1 MPNENMRVLVVRRVA
16 ALWCFSFVSW
26 PGSPAKSI
34 PVLASFAKAVATK
47 TYIILS
53 IVATSTIVVKLILDV
68 VLSTVPT
75 CNVRLCV

>member
-1 MPNENMRVLVVRRVA
+1 
-16 ALWCFSFVSW
+16 
-26 PGSPAKSI
+26 
-34 PVLASFAKAVATK
+34 VLASFAKAVATK

-53 IVATSTIVVKLILDV
+53 TVATSTIVVKLILDV